1 MNKYAIF
8 LMIAVSA
15 LITFGLRAIPF
26 IMFRNNKTMPPK
38 LIYLG
43 KILPSAIMA
52 VLIVYCLKDA
62 IVDFQAK
69 GIAELAAAVV
79 VVTKYKWKHNT
90 LLSILLGTAC
100 NMLLLRLDFH
110 FILF

>member
-1 MNKYAIF
+1 MNKSAIF

-15 LITFGLRAIPF
+15 IITFGLRAIPF
-26 IMFRNNKTMPPK
+26 VVFRNDKTMHPK

-62 IVDFQAK
+62 VIKFHTH
-69 GIAELAAAVV
+69 GIAELTAAAVV
-79 VVTKYKWKHNT
+79 IVTYKWRHNT
-90 LLSILLGTAC
+90 LLSILLGTIC
-100 NMLLLRLDFH
+100 NMMLLRL
-110 FILF
+110 I

>member
-1 MNKYAIF
+1 MNKSAIF
-8 LMIAVSA
+8 WMIVVSA

-26 IMFRNNKTMPPK
+26 IMFRNDKTMPPK

-62 IVDFQAK
+62 VVDLQAK
-69 GIAELAAAVV
+69 GIAELAAAAVV
-79 VVTKYKWKHNT
+79 VATYKWKHNT

-100 NMLLLRLDFH
+100 NMLLLRLV
-110 FILF
+110 